1 MLFEPLMEKLYA
13 MKLNGMAAALADQGN
28 DPQATALSFEDRLA
42 LLIERQYLFKEDR
55 ALKNRLHYAGLRMD
69 GPCVENLNY
78 RAERHLSRSQ
88 LDVLISP
95 EWIRQG
101 RHALLTGPTGVGKS
115 YIAEA
120 LARQACRN
128 GFRTRMIYSPKLF
141 RTLKTAEL
149 DGSLPKFLNTLAKA
163 ALLVIDD
170 FGLEKATA
178 ADYRLFLEVL
188 QDRIDSTATLI
199 TTQYAVSAW
208 HELIKD
214 DTVADAICDRL
225 VHSSYRIELKGESM
239 RDPKRAG
246 KIKPQRSPPE
256 NSQEVNE

>member
-13 MKLNGMAAALADQGN
+13 MKLNGMAAALEEHRN
-28 DPQATALSFEDRLA
+28 DPQATALSFEDRFA
-42 LLIERQYLFKEDR
+42 LLVERQYLFKEDR
-55 ALKNRLHYAGLRMD
+55 ALKNRLHDAGLRTD

-78 RAERHLSRSQ
+78 RAERHLSRTQ

-101 RHALLTGPTGVGKS
+101 RHALLTGPTGDGKS

-128 GFRTRMIYSPKLF
+128 GFRTRMFYSPKLF
-141 RTLKTAEL
+141 RALKTAEL
-149 DGSLPKFLNTLAKA
+149 DGSLPKFLSTLTKA

-170 FGLEKATA
+170 FGLEKAAA
-178 ADYRLFLEVL
+178 ADYRLFLELL

-199 TTQYAVSAW
+199 TTQYAVGVW

-225 VHSSYRIELKGESM
+225 VHSSYRIDLKGESM
-239 RDPKRAG
+239 RDPKHAG
-246 KIKPQRSPPE
+246 TMKPQR
-256 NSQEVNE
+256 NSQEANE